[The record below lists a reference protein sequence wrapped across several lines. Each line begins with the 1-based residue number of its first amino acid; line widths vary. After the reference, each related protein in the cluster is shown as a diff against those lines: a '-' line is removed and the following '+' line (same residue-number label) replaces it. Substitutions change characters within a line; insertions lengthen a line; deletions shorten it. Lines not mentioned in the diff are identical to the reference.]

1 VGSRRARGAQVPSPD
16 VAVPALARQDADEPA
31 PLESAP
37 SPRSWARAFEDIRK
51 ALAQRELWGHLGWQD
66 IKQRY
71 RRSVIGPLWIT
82 ISMAVTAA
90 ALGGLYSQLFGQPI
104 GTFMPYVTVGFMIWY
119 FISACVLEGT
129 ETFIANEG
137 LIRFLPAPLMIYV
150 FRTVWRQILF
160 FAHNVVVYV
169 VVLAIFFNQLDEPY
183 RMINVVPGT
192 DGEPGILHPGLS
204 WWALLAIPAFVLIV
218 INGLWVTLLFGIIS
232 ARFRDIPPVVASFM
246 QLFFTMTPIIWT
258 TDLLSGGAPG
268 SIKAI
273 IEQLAKLN
281 PFYHFIEIFRAPLV
295 GQVQSWTHWVVVGGI
310 TVVGWTLA
318 LVALRNY
325 RSRVAYWV

>member
-1 VGSRRARGAQVPSPD
+1 
-16 VAVPALARQDADEPA
+16 VAVPALARRGADDPSEPQDAVADE
-31 PLESAP
+31 LHTP
-37 SPRSWARAFEDIRK
+37 SPRSWQRAFDDFGQ
-51 ALAQRELWGHLGWQD
+51 AVAQRELWGHLGWQD

-71 RRSVIGPLWIT
+71 RRSTIGPLWIT

-150 FRTVWRQILF
+150 FRTVWRQVLF

-169 VVLAIFFNQLDEPY
+169 IVLVIFFPQISQPY
-183 RMINVVPGT
+183 RMVLHLGNGQ
-192 DGEPGILHPGLS
+192 PGILHPGLS
-204 WWALLAIPAFVLIV
+204 WAALLAIPAFVVIV
-218 INGLWVTLLFGIIS
+218 ANGLWVTLLFGIV
-232 ARFRDIPPVVASFM
+232 ATRFRDIPPVVSSFM

-258 TDLLSGGAPG
+258 PDLLAGGAPG
-268 SIKAI
+268 STKALV
-273 IEQLAKLN
+273 EELAKLN

-295 GQVQSWTHWVVVGGI
+295 GQVQSWTHWAVVGVI